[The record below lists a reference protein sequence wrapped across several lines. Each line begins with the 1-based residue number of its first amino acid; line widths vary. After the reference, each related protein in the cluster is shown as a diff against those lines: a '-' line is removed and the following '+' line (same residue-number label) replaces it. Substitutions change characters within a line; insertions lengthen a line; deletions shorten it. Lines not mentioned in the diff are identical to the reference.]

1 MSAEFIAVVAVILV
15 ALAFDYTNGFH
26 DAANAIATSVS
37 TRALTPRVALV
48 IAALG
53 NFIGAHFGA
62 KVAKTV
68 GDGLVTLPTG
78 IQSLGVVFAGV
89 LGAITWNLLTWYLGL
104 PSSSSH
110 ALFGGLVGATLFA
123 AGTTVQWAN
132 IAQKVL
138 LPMVLSPIVGFLL
151 GAIVM
156 FLLLWSI
163 KGLTVLAQ
171 RLEVLPG
178 SPTSV
183 DTPEKVAVGAGVGIG
198 SGNPDTPASIATPV
212 SPAPGVSGSAVG
224 APAEAGRE
232 MGPVNRWL
240 RSALARAVQP
250 GPLNRGF
257 RMAQT
262 VSAAAMAVGHGM
274 QDAAKTMGI
283 VVLALY
289 TGGFQDSKTHIPGWV
304 YYTSAT
310 VLALGTYA
318 GGWRIIRTLGRR
330 IIHLGPPEGFAA
342 ETVASSVLYYNALV
356 LGAPISTTHTI
367 TSAIMGVGATKKLS
381 AVRWGVAGNIVTAWI
396 LTFPGAAAI
405 AIVFYFLTKP
415 LF

>member
-1 MSAEFIAVVAVILV
+1 VSAELVAVIAVILV
-15 ALAFDYTNGFH
+15 AMAFDYTNGFH

-37 TRALTPRVALV
+37 TRALTPRAALI
-48 IAALG
+48 IAAVG
-53 NFIGAHFGA
+53 NFVGAHFGA

-68 GDGLVTLPTG
+68 GDGLVVLPTG
-78 IQSLGVVFAGV
+78 LASLGVVFAGV
-89 LGAITWNLLTWYLGL
+89 VGAIGWNLLTWYFGL

-110 ALFGGLVGATLFA
+110 ALFGGLVGATLFSA
-123 AGTTVQWAN
+123 TGQVQWGN
-132 IAQKVL
+132 IGAKVVI
-138 LPMVLSPIVGFLL
+138 PMVVSPFVGFLL

-156 FLLLWSI
+156 FGVLWAI
-163 KGLTVLAQ
+163 KALTVFARQ
-171 RLEVLPG
+171 RVN
-178 SPTSV
+178 
-183 DTPEKVAVGAGVGIG
+183 A
-198 SGNPDTPASIATPV
+198 
-212 SPAPGVSGSAVG
+212 GSAG
-224 APAEAGRE
+224 A
-232 MGPVNRWL
+232 VTDTVV
-240 RSALARAVQP
+240 RAVQP

-257 RMAQT
+257 RAMQT
-262 VSAAAMAVGHGM
+262 VSATAMAVGHGM

-289 TGGFQDSKTHIPGWV
+289 TGGIQDSKTEIPGWV

-330 IIHLGPPEGFAA
+330 IIHLGPAEGFAA

-367 TSAIMGVGATKKLS
+367 TSAIMGVGATKRLS
-381 AVRWGVAGNIVTAWI
+381 AVRWGVAGNIIIAWI
-396 LTFPGAAAI
+396 LTFPGAAAM
-405 AIVFYFLTKP
+405 AGIVYFIVRP

>member
-1 MSAEFIAVVAVILV
+1 LSGELVAVIAVIVV
-15 ALAFDYTNGFH
+15 AMAFDYTNGFH

-37 TRALTPRVALV
+37 TRALTPRAALL
-48 IAALG
+48 IAAVG
-53 NFIGAHFGA
+53 NFVGTHFGA

-78 IQSLGVVFAGV
+78 VTSLGIVFAGV
-89 LGAITWNLLTWYLGL
+89 VGAIGWNLLTWYFGL
-104 PSSSSH
+104 PSSSTH
-110 ALFGGLVGATLFA
+110 ALFGGLVGATLFSSV
-123 AGTTVQWAN
+123 GVVQWGN
-132 IAQKVL
+132 IGTKVIV
-138 LPMVLSPIVGFLL
+138 PMVLSPIVGFLL
-151 GAIVM
+151 GAVVM
-156 FLLLWSI
+156 FGVLWAI
-163 KGLTVLAQ
+163 KALTVAS
-171 RLEVLPG
+171 RRPVAAG
-178 SPTSV
+178 SR
-183 DTPEKVAVGAGVGIG
+183 GGV
-198 SGNPDTPASIATPV
+198 
-212 SPAPGVSGSAVG
+212 
-224 APAEAGRE
+224 AEA
-232 MGPVNRWL
+232 VD
-240 RSALARAVQP
+240 RAVQP

-257 RMAQT
+257 RFLQT
-262 VSAAAMAVGHGM
+262 ISATAMAIGHGM

-289 TGGFQDSKTHIPGWV
+289 TGGIQDSKTHIPGWV

-330 IIHLGPPEGFAA
+330 IIHLGPAEGFAA

-367 TSAIMGVGATKKLS
+367 TSAIMGVGATKRLS

-405 AIVFYFLTKP
+405 AGLAYFIVRP